1 MRLRGVTGA
10 ALLCLSVTG
19 CTGSGPSPADS
30 ADGTGAG
37 VATLA
42 EWQPPADA
50 PRFCAELAG
59 AGRVD
64 DLPEVIGR
72 LLAAPADTRLAWR
85 LTQTGGELEGARDAA
100 RGESGHAELAAALT
114 DLVDALTVASSG
126 PVEEATVERI
136 ADDLAAVGRYAQPAC
151 EFPT

>member
-1 MRLRGVTGA
+1 MRLRGVTGT

-19 CTGSGPSPADS
+19 CTGAGPSPADA
-30 ADGTGAG
+30 ADGAG
-37 VATLA
+37 PGHAALA

-64 DLPEVIGR
+64 DLPAVVGH

-85 LTQTGGELEGARDAA
+85 LTQTSGELEGARDAV
-100 RGESGHAELAAALT
+100 REESGHAELAAALT

-126 PVEEATVERI
+126 PVEEATIERI
-136 ADDLAAVGRYAQPAC
+136 ADGLAAVGRYAQPAC